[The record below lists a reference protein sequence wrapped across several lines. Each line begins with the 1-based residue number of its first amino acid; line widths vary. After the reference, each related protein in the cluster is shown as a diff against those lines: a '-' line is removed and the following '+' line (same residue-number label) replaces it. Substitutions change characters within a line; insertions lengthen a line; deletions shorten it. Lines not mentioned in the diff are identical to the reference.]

1 MGHLIWNGNHSGE
14 DSVLE
19 TSHEMKQYDKESNL
33 QDSSALPVVTHEVSM
48 HAQQE
53 ASSFV
58 ETDAYATLK
67 AALSELKAEFG
78 EDKKD
83 ASSTGSDRISEKELT
98 HGLHQAQQFRRGQP
112 ELNEKPKGMS
122 GGAYDFFIKARDTL
136 ITEAPKFRGG
146 VGNQIASLVAVGV
159 GEDSCILKFLF
170 KCSLWT
176 MRMTIHTSQGVAA
189 QS

>member
-1 MGHLIWNGNHSGE
+1 MLPSRQPCQNSRQ
-14 DSVLE
+14 SLE
-19 TSHEMKQYDKESNL
+19 RTKKML
-33 QDSSALPVVTHEVSM
+33 A
-48 HAQQE
+48 AQGQ
-53 ASSFV
+53 
-58 ETDAYATLK
+58 TDAYATLK

-83 ASSTGSDRISEKELT
+83 ASSTGSDRISEKELA
-98 HGLHQAQQFRRGQP
+98 HVLHQAQQFRRGQP
-112 ELNEKPKGMS
+112 ELNEKPKGMN